1 MKNKIL
7 ELPEYVEFAT
17 QRLEASGYEVF
28 AVGGCVRDML
38 MGKVPND
45 YDLTT
50 SALPEQIKEC
60 FSDQRVIETG
70 IKHGTVTVL
79 VGGVP
84 LEITTYRCDGE
95 YDDNRHPKKVTFTK
109 DIRDDLARRDFTV
122 NAMAYNKKEG
132 LVDPFGG
139 AEDISRSVIRC
150 VGDPDTRFSEDGL
163 RIMRAVRFCSVL
175 GFSMDKTTEFSVKKN
190 RELLKNISAERLRDE
205 FFKLICGKNATD
217 VIREFY
223 GVIAVFIPELLSCV
237 GFDQNCK
244 YHSLDVFEH
253 TLAVIDG
260 CSQEDRILRL
270 AAFFHD
276 IGKPLSYSEDEK
288 GGHFYGH
295 AAKSAEIAERVM
307 LRLRSDNESAKKV
320 RRLVSEHMKSLEI
333 TERAVR
339 RFVSEYSAEDGERA
353 VALAIADRRAC
364 AEEFSDASQLE
375 EFRRAVAE
383 LREKEG
389 SISLRTLAV
398 HGDDI
403 IKLGYKGKAV
413 GECLAHLLSQVLD
426 GEIENK
432 KDALIA
438 QAERFCAENFK
449 ISKNKQKTIDNV

>member
-7 ELPEYVEFAT
+7 DLPEYVELAIG
-17 QRLEASGYEVF
+17 RLEANGHEVF

-50 SALPEQIKEC
+50 SALPEQIKEA
-60 FSDQRVIETG
+60 FADKRVIETG

-79 VGGVP
+79 IGGIP

-109 DIRDDLARRDFTV
+109 NIRDDLARRDFTV

-139 AEDISRSVIRC
+139 EGDISRAVIRC

-175 GFSMDKTTEFSVKKN
+175 GFSMDEKTEISVNKN
-190 RELLKNISAERLRDE
+190 RELLKNISAERIRDE
-205 FFKLICGKNATD
+205 FFKLVCGKNAADT
-217 VIREFY
+217 IRKFC
-223 GVIAVFIPELLSCV
+223 GVIAVFIPEILPCV
-237 GFDQNCK
+237 GFSQNCK
-244 YHSLDVFEH
+244 YHSRDVFEH

-260 CSQEDRILRL
+260 CSSEDRILRL

-276 IGKPLSYSEDEK
+276 IGKPLSYSEDER

-295 AAKSAEIAERVM
+295 EAKSAEIAERVM
-307 LRLRSDNESAKKV
+307 LRLRSDNDSARKV
-320 RRLVSEHMKSLEI
+320 RRLVSEHMKPLEI
-333 TERAVR
+333 SEKKVR
-339 RFVSEYSAEDGERA
+339 RFVSEYNEEDGERA
-353 VALAIADRRAC
+353 ISLAIADRRAC
-364 AEEFSDASQLE
+364 AEEFSDASVIE
-375 EFRRAVAE
+375 EFRIAVAE
-383 LREKEG
+383 LRKKEG

-398 HGDDI
+398 RGDDI
-403 IKLGYKGKAV
+403 IRLGFKGKKV
-413 GECLAHLLSQVLD
+413 GACLEHLLSRVLD
-426 GEIENK
+426 GELENEK
-432 KDALIA
+432 GALLSEA
-438 QAERFCAENFK
+438 ARFCA
-449 ISKNKQKTIDNV
+449 DN

>member
-1 MKNKIL
+1 MKNKIFA
-7 ELPEYVEFAT
+7 LPEYVEFAMG
-17 QRLEASGYEVF
+17 RLERGGHEVF

-38 MGKVPND
+38 MGKTPND

-60 FSDQRVIETG
+60 FPDHKVIETG

-109 DIRDDLARRDFTV
+109 NIRDDLARRDFTV
-122 NAMAYNKKEG
+122 NAIAYNKKEG
-132 LVDPFGG
+132 IVDPFGG
-139 AEDISRSVIRC
+139 AEDILRAVIRC
-150 VGDPDTRFSEDGL
+150 VGEPDTRFSEDGL

-175 GFSMDKTTEFSVKKN
+175 GFSMDEKTEISVKKN
-190 RELLKNISAERLRDE
+190 RELLKNISAERIRDE
-205 FFKLICGKNATD
+205 FFKLVCGKRATD
-217 VIREFY
+217 VIRKFY
-223 GVIAVFIPELLSCV
+223 GVIAVFIPEILPCV
-237 GFDQNCK
+237 GFSQNCK

-260 CSQEDRILRL
+260 CSAEDRILRL

-295 AAKSAEIAERVM
+295 EAKSAEIAERVM
-307 LRLRSDNESAKKV
+307 LRLRSDNDSARKV
-320 RRLVSEHMKSLEI
+320 RRLVLEHMKPLEA
-333 TERAVR
+333 TEKRVR
-339 RFVSEYSAEDGERA
+339 RFVSEYKEEDGERA
-353 VALAIADRRAC
+353 ISLAIADRRAC
-364 AEEFSDASQLE
+364 AEEFSDSSAIE
-375 EFRRAVAE
+375 NFRIAVNE

-389 SISLRTLAV
+389 SISLSTLAV

-403 IKLGYKGKAV
+403 IKLGYKGKKV
-413 GECLAHLLSQVLD
+413 GECLEYLLSRVLD
-426 GEIENK
+426 GELENEK
-432 KDALIA
+432 SALLA
-438 QAERFCAENFK
+438 AAERFCA
-449 ISKNKQKTIDNV
+449 DN